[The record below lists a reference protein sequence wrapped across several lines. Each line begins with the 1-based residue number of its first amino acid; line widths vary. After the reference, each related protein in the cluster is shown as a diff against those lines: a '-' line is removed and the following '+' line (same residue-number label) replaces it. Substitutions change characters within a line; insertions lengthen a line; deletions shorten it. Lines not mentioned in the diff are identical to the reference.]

1 MSLSKN
7 SKFIINELE
16 LENSGLSQ
24 TNDVLPDREKEVL
37 VYINVYEDPAS
48 KLDKMQEMY
57 DLLRQIN
64 DKKQEIVD
72 KCNQAFNNTGCELEP
87 NEGLLYGNGEILSIE
102 VFNFPLDGVLE
113 ENDGNKLYK
122 NVLCTGGSGS
132 GATFDV
138 LVENK
143 NVTNVSIVGSGVSY
157 TTGDILTISGSNIGI
172 STLVPSN
179 VSGRDLEIEV
189 TKTDEDKLVFSETG
203 KTFRI
208 VPGIPPAITYE
219 PVAFGVIR
227 RDRIR
232 VVYYP
237 RLEDQSSL
245 PQNNNAVEGLI
256 FPRITSG
263 STNSQFRG
271 KGRATILS
279 ANSSFN
285 DGAIDY
291 RIRDD
296 AGTWGV
302 DGLKRGSG
310 WSGGDNIMGRY
321 YKLKD
326 NCGTRR
332 SDINTL
338 SNQIANLRSQI
349 NDLLEPINPLK
360 DKKHGYQLQYW
371 SYRRSR
377 RVNNDTISS
386 NNTLKN
392 YINDPNNSNIFG

>member
-7 SKFIINELE
+7 SKFILNELE

-24 TNDVLPDREKEVL
+24 TNEVLPDREKEVL
-37 VYINVYEDPAS
+37 VYIDVYEDPAS
-48 KLDKMQEMY
+48 KLDKLGEMY
-57 DLLRQIN
+57 TLLGQIN
-64 DKKQEIVD
+64 DKKQEIVNL
-72 KCNQAFNNTGCELEP
+72 CNVAFASTDPVCALES
-87 NEGLLYGNGEILSIE
+87 NEGLLYGDGKILGITTISAPSGGDNGTYSNVI
-102 VFNFPLDGVLE
+102 
-113 ENDGNKLYK
+113 GN
-122 NVLCTGGSGS
+122 GGSGIN
-132 GATFDV
+132 ATFNVVVQSNSVTSVSISNSGEGYLLGDV
-138 LVENK
+138 LTINGTTIGMPEN
-143 NVTNVSIVGSGVSY
+143 GSDY
-157 TTGDILTISGSNIGI
+157 DLILE
-172 STLVPSN
+172 
-179 VSGRDLEIEV
+179 VSG
-189 TKTDEDKLVFSETG
+189 TDEDKLVFSETG

-208 VPGIPPAITYE
+208 VPGIPPAITYQ

-271 KGRATILS
+271 KGKATILS

-296 AGTWGV
+296 DGNWGV

-310 WSGGDNIMGRY
+310 WSGGDNIMGKY

-326 NCGTRR
+326 DCGTRR
-332 SDINTL
+332 SQINTL
-338 SNQIANLRSQI
+338 SNEIADLRAQI
-349 NDLLEPINPLK
+349 NGINGLLSPINSLK
-360 DKKHGYQLQYW
+360 EKKHGYQLQSW

-377 RVNNDTISS
+377 QVNDDTIIS
-386 NNTLKN
+386 NNKLKDL
-392 YINDPNNSNIFG
+392 INDPNNSNIFG